1 MALTHDCTRRLDELR
16 RRVQHEIQS
25 AGAFVVHTRAGLF
38 IARKA

>member
-16 RRVQHEIQS
+16 RRVQS